1 VQGQLVAPVQHG
13 VTQLR
18 EERPLMKP
26 PLKNPK
32 RPSVPKALLSL
43 IETRAPRL
51 RNWNGGTGVPSAAK
65 SGDDG
70 SDAGPASGDL
80 YG

>member
-1 VQGQLVAPVQHG
+1 MGAVQGQLVAPVQHG

-43 IETRAPRL
+43 IATRAPRS
-51 RNWNGGTGVPSAAK
+51 RNWNGGTGVPFRSQV
-65 SGDDG
+65 GR
-70 SDAGPASGDL
+70 
-80 YG
+80 